1 MKVKLTRA
9 VPVRIVQLEV
19 DIARVT

>member
-9 VPVRIVQLEV
+9 VPVRIVQFEV